1 MPQPVISKTKSL
13 PETPKQLQPQ
23 INDNRQIKQRTAPIP
38 RTLKTKKPKTAS
50 KKVVQPGRNYSGK
63 SYSKEE
69 VENLIRKYS
78 DIYGISSDTPRC
90 IAFHESGYNQ
100 YSKNKR
106 SSASGV
112 FQYLSK
118 TWRSTDEGRAG
129 KSVFDAD
136 ANVKAAVKYM
146 ASRRDTK
153 PWAVR
158 DKCSK
163 IQPK

>member
-1 MPQPVISKTKSL
+1 MPQPVISKTKPL
-13 PETPKQLQPQ
+13 PEVVQTKPQ
-23 INDNRQIKQRTAPIP
+23 INVPSVSPKRNGGKPI
-38 RTLKTKKPKTAS
+38 RS
-50 KKVVQPGRNYSGK
+50 KDRRITQPIQHVPVQAYNGRNYSK
-63 SYSKEE
+63 QE
-69 VENLIRKYS
+69 VEALIVKWS
-78 DIYGISSDTPRC
+78 SVYGISDDTPRC

-100 YSKNKR
+100 FSKNKR

-118 TWRSTDEGRAG
+118 TWRSTDEGKAG
-129 KSVFDAD
+129 ESVFDAD

-153 PWAVR
+153 PWSVR
-158 DKCSK
+158 SKCSK